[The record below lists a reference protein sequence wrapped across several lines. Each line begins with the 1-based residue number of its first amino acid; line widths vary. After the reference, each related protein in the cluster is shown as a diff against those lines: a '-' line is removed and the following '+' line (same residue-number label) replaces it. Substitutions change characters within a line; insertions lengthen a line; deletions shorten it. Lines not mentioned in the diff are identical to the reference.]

1 MLKLTYTDMG
11 LHLERVADSLAKV
24 ATRRAMLALRTGQ
37 AIYLEPSFA
46 SVELPAQLS
55 QLADLRAI
63 LTQDNPD
70 AIALCTVDD
79 NWVEI
84 NFRGYWLASSPNA
97 DEGIFLVELG
107 KAIEVALENLWQ
119 QAKVDLPLLS

>member
-11 LHLERVADSLAKV
+11 LHLERVADSV
-24 ATRRAMLALRTGQ
+24 ARVAARRAMLALRTGQ

-46 SVELPAQLS
+46 SVELPTRLP
-55 QLADLRAI
+55 QLADLRTI
-63 LTQDNPD
+63 LAQENPD

-79 NWVEI
+79 DWVEI
-84 NFRGYWLASSPNA
+84 NLRGYWLASSPDA

-119 QAKVDLPLLS
+119 QAKMDLPLLS